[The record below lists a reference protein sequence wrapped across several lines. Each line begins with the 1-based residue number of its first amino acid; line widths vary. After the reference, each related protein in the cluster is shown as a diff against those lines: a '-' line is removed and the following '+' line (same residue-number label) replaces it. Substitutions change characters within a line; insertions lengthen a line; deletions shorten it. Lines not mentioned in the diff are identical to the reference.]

1 MNPFDHMP
9 TDFIQANQDA
19 LNEAL
24 FNQIVNSPDSLGDNI
39 YAGMHAVG
47 NGIAWFG
54 FWIAVGLIGFGA
66 IK

>member
-1 MNPFDHMP
+1 MNPFDHMS

-24 FNQIVNSPDSLGDNI
+24 FNQIVNPPDSLGDNI